1 MVTPPRVTGYLVL
14 VIPSTY
20 LSRFKIVVVLNKET
34 HDILYS
40 CK

>member
-1 MVTPPRVTGYLVL
+1 MTPSIGSLVL

-20 LSRFKIVVVLNKET
+20 LPCFKIVVDLNKET